1 MLDSQLRPYESE
13 CLAEILAALVKK
25 NPLRIIDTI
34 NIAIA
39 VVVQ

>member
-13 CLAEILAALVKK
+13 CLGEILAAVVKN

-34 NIAIA
+34 NFAIA
-39 VVVQ
+39 VVIQ